1 MDETLL
7 QMMNEY
13 KTIFEVLD
21 IKVSYKKK
29 TLNIGVL
36 NSPFIECTIP
46 SSKNSKK
53 NSASKKNKKNA
64 FQIKIHKNVF
74 KKIKNKMNKETFK
87 NTLNIEKINEHLSIL
102 LQLLQ
107 QIQRKEKKS
116 TKKTTKHRTNRYNS
130 PLTAG
135 KKRTTRRKRKLV
147 GGYTKKQILFVLL
160 CIFSIS
166 LCGIIVG
173 AITNNNNIITPFAI
187 FTVLSLTPILIIL
200 YTWNEIIDYDPLV
213 THANGEVIVNSVT
226 IVAYVHPIVLP
237 IVIPNDNDSENPH
250 IHVVVIHPDHIIDID
265 NNTIDINNIN
275 TQSTILSGVIQY
287 VMGYFR
293 MYSRIGPSE
302 IVDIP
307 NPMPHPTRFRYI
319 DQSLVRVIEDRVYEQ
334 HGNIYIDVND
344 NSVQSPQSS
353 SISLTDDTRV

>member
-116 TKKTTKHRTNRYNS
+116 TKKVVKEKVATVKNPVKAVVPDGIRVVLMTAEKEYEFFGDSLQVLFELEPTKIS
-130 PLTAG
+130 G
-135 KKRTTRRKRKLV
+135 KKYNPNKPAPKADYSTPLMC
-147 GGYTKKQILFVLL
+147 Q
-160 CIFSIS
+160 SIYY
-166 LCGIIVG
+166 
-173 AITNNNNIITPFAI
+173 ITP
-187 FTVLSLTPILIIL
+187 TNMKMPTYNGLNNKILG
-200 YTWNEIIDYDPLV
+200 TNCCS
-213 THANGEVIVNSVT
+213 AKK
-226 IVAYVHPIVLP
+226 
-237 IVIPNDNDSENPH
+237 
-250 IHVVVIHPDHIIDID
+250 
-265 NNTIDINNIN
+265 
-275 TQSTILSGVIQY
+275 
-287 VMGYFR
+287 
-293 MYSRIGPSE
+293 
-302 IVDIP
+302 
-307 NPMPHPTRFRYI
+307 
-319 DQSLVRVIEDRVYEQ
+319 
-334 HGNIYIDVND
+334 
-344 NSVQSPQSS
+344 
-353 SISLTDDTRV
+353 